1 MSLSKFRALA
11 DAEVLRAAA
20 ESIGAA
26 LEAGR
31 GVHLGEAAVASL
43 KVHTVDPRRP
53 QELHVLM
60 GSDAGQVFYH
70 RRRPGEVIHLDVFHQ
85 LGAVDHRA
93 VARALGRAVE
103 AWAASPGLP
112 WPKEFPDRSPARVL
126 DYVDVQTATGG
137 GRCTGSLKYGRRA
150 SVRYAHSN
158 HVHVAARL
166 PREMLGLLLFFV
178 AAVEEQVMLGGLEIR
193 RVEKVVCDPPA
204 PPGAPEI
211 DLSPYRSLSDSLL
224 REETPEAGSRSPQ
237 VQASR
242 QMEAALELAE
252 ELGSVGELQE
262 ALDALATDDGMRT
275 LVMKLASSHRS
286 VSRFLEQLE
295 QRGLARRD
303 GWKVTLTP
311 AGMALRQLLR
321 ERRREIE
328 LEFRKLLRRIPAP
341 APAPARLNRRPE
353 GRPVQGRGPAMR
365 PAPVEKG
372 EWARELAVT
381 ETVVESVRR
390 QLLLPVAGAGHHA
403 PHAVL
408 PPASRPHS
416 GPPGTG
422 CPADGLR
429 GESGREGRGEAGGIV
444 LRPEDLRVWRHR
456 PGNPIDICL
465 LIDASASMAGRRL
478 RAAKFLAQHLVLAT
492 RDRVAVLVFQE
503 RRVETYVP
511 LCRSF
516 SRVEHGLS
524 RIAALGLT
532 PMAEG
537 IVGALDYLRRTRA
550 RNPVLLLISDGIPT
564 VPKWTL
570 DPLSDAL
577 DAASRIPQ
585 ARVNFACI
593 GLEPNRA
600 FLEGL
605 CRRANGHLYI
615 VDELDKESLVAI
627 AHAERRR
634 VRGLTA

>member
-1 MSLSKFRALA
+1 MFLNRLRALA
-11 DAEVLRAAA
+11 DAEFLRSAGQVI
-20 ESIGAA
+20 SSA
-26 LEAGR
+26 LESGR
-31 GVHLGEAAVASL
+31 GVHVGEAAVASL

-53 QELHVLM
+53 QELHVLT

-70 RRRPGEVIHLDVFHQ
+70 RRRPGDVIHLDVFHQ
-85 LGAVDHRA
+85 LGAVDHRG
-93 VARALGRAVE
+93 VARALARAVD
-103 AWAASPGLP
+103 AWVATPGLP
-112 WPKEFPDRSPARVL
+112 WMNEFPDRSASRVL

-158 HVHVAARL
+158 HVHIAARI
-166 PREMLGLLLFFV
+166 PREMMGLLLFFV

-193 RVEKVVCDPPA
+193 KVEKVICDPPA
-204 PPGAPEI
+204 PPGSPEV

-224 REETPEAGSRSPQ
+224 REETPGEQSPQ

-242 QMEAALELAE
+242 QLEFALELAE
-252 ELGSVGELQE
+252 ELGGVGDLQG
-262 ALDALATDDGMRT
+262 ALDALAEDDGMRS
-275 LVMKLASSHRS
+275 LVIRMASSHRS
-286 VSRFLEQLE
+286 VSRFLEQLQ
-295 QRGLARRD
+295 QRGLVRRD
-303 GWKVTLTP
+303 GWKVALTP
-311 AGMALRQLLR
+311 AGMALRQMVR
-321 ERRREIE
+321 ERRKEIE

-341 APAPARLNRRPE
+341 APAPSRVNRRLE

-381 ETVVESVRR
+381 ETVVECVRR
-390 QLLLPVAGAGHHA
+390 QLMPMAPGAG
-403 PHAVL
+403 L
-408 PPASRPHS
+408 PAS
-416 GPPGTG
+416 
-422 CPADGLR
+422 
-429 GESGREGRGEAGGIV
+429 AGGLPRAV
-444 LRPEDLRVWRHR
+444 LRPEDVRVWRHR

-492 RDRVAVLVFQE
+492 PDRVAVLVFQE
-503 RRVETYVP
+503 RQVETFVP

-516 SRVEHGLS
+516 CRVEHGLS

-537 IVGALDYLRRTRA
+537 IMGALEYLRRARA

-577 DAASRIPQ
+577 DAASRIPA

-615 VDELDKESLVAI
+615 VDELDKEALVAI

-634 VRGLTA
+634 VRRLTA

>member
-1 MSLSKFRALA
+1 MSLTRVRALA
-11 DAEVLRAAA
+11 DADFLRQAGLAIA
-20 ESIGAA
+20 AA
-26 LEAGR
+26 LEGAR
-31 GVHLGEAAVASL
+31 GIHLGEAAVASL

-53 QELHVLM
+53 QELHVLT
-60 GSDAGQVFYH
+60 GADAGQVFYH
-70 RRRPGEVIHLDVFHQ
+70 RHRPGEVIHLDVFHQ

-93 VARALGRAVE
+93 VARALARAVD
-103 AWAASPGLP
+103 AWAATPGLP
-112 WPKEFPDRSPARVL
+112 WPRDLPDRSPGRIL

-158 HVHVAARL
+158 HVHIAARI
-166 PREMLGLLLFFV
+166 PREMMGLLLFFV
-178 AAVEEQVMLGGLEIR
+178 AAVEEQVGLSGLEIR
-193 RVEKVVCDPPA
+193 KVEKVVCDPPA
-204 PPGAPEI
+204 PPGSPDI

-224 REETPEAGSRSPQ
+224 REEVARDRLSPE

-242 QMEAALELAE
+242 QLESALELAE
-252 ELGSVGELQE
+252 ELGGVGDLQE
-262 ALDALATDDGMRT
+262 ALDALAGEDGMRA
-275 LVMKLASSHRS
+275 LVLKLAGSHRS
-286 VSRFLEQLE
+286 VSRFLDLLE
-295 QRGLARRD
+295 QRGLARRE
-303 GWKVTLTP
+303 GWKVCLTP
-311 AGMALRQLLR
+311 AGMALRQMVR

-341 APAPARLNRRPE
+341 VPARARVNRRPE

-365 PAPVEKG
+365 AAPVEKG

-381 ETVVESVRR
+381 ETVLESVRR
-390 QLLLPVAGAGHHA
+390 QLLAPSGA
-403 PHAVL
+403 
-408 PPASRPHS
+408 
-416 GPPGTG
+416 T
-422 CPADGLR
+422 R
-429 GESGREGRGEAGGIV
+429 GDRVV
-444 LRPEDLRVWRHR
+444 LRPEDVRVWRHR

-503 RRVETYVP
+503 RQVETYVP
-511 LCRSF
+511 LCRSYC
-516 SRVEHGLS
+516 RVERGLS
-524 RIAALGLT
+524 RISALGLT

-537 IVGALDYLRRTRA
+537 IVGALEYLRRARA

-577 DAASRIPQ
+577 DAANRIPA

-615 VDELDKESLVAI
+615 VDELEKEALVAI

-634 VRGLTA
+634 VRALTS

>member
-1 MSLSKFRALA
+1 ALA
-11 DAEVLRAAA
+11 DADVLRAAA
-20 ESIGAA
+20 ESVAAA

-166 PREMLGLLLFFV
+166 PREVLGLLLFFV

-224 REETPEAGSRSPQ
+224 REEVPEGSRSPQ

-252 ELGSVGELQE
+252 ELGSVGDLQE

-286 VSRFLEQLE
+286 VSRFLEQLD
-295 QRGLARRD
+295 QRGLTVRD
-303 GWKVTLTP
+303 GWKVTLAP
-311 AGMALRQLLR
+311 AGMALRQLVR

-341 APAPARLNRRPE
+341 APAPARPNRRPE

-390 QLLLPVAGAGHHA
+390 QLLLPV
-403 PHAVL
+403 V
-408 PPASRPHS
+408 S
-416 GPPGTG
+416 
-422 CPADGLR
+422 
-429 GESGREGRGEAGGIV
+429 RGEAGGIV
-444 LRPEDLRVWRHR
+444 LRPEDLRVWRRR

-537 IVGALDYLRRTRA
+537 IVGALEYLRRTRA

-564 VPKWTL
+564 VPKWSL

-615 VDELDKESLVAI
+615 VDELEKESLVAI

-634 VRGLTA
+634 VHGLTA